1 MTGSADKG
9 GMNLIFICPRT
20 NLKVQHRT
28 DREGRREHEYEAVTC
43 PACSRL
49 HFLNCRTGKLLGHEN
64 DESPAWRPS
73 LSR

>member
-1 MTGSADKG
+1 MTESLDKG

-64 DESPAWRPS
+64 DESPPRRSS